1 MRGVKIGNKK
11 GEGSKKQGMNIF
23 EMTKSK
29 NEVSGDESAAQAL
42 KEAEEIKRK
51 ALTDEMLGI

>member
-1 MRGVKIGNKK
+1 
-11 GEGSKKQGMNIF
+11 MNIF

-29 NEVSGDESAAQAL
+29 YESGGDDSAALAL
-42 KEAEEIKRK
+42 KEAEETKRK

>member
-1 MRGVKIGNKK
+1 
-11 GEGSKKQGMNIF
+11 MNIF

-29 NEVSGDESAAQAL
+29 YESGGDDSTAAAL
-42 KEAEEIKRK
+42 KEAEETKRK